1 MIDRKLLA
9 EYIRATQLTILHEIN
24 VLSKASEA
32 LGQMA
37 IEIDRPISDDYLKN
51 LIALQLRYR
60 VDLKRIFDEFDVD
73 ERNFWDKMLHI
84 DKLTEEEEA

>member
-9 EYIRATQLTILHEIN
+9 EYVRATQLTILHEIN

-32 LGQMA
+32 LGQIA
-37 IEIDRPISDDYLKN
+37 IEIDGPIGDDYLKN

>member
-9 EYIRATQLTILHEIN
+9 EYVRATQLTILHEIN
-24 VLSKASEA
+24 VLSKASEV
-32 LGQMA
+32 LGQIA
-37 IEIDRPISDDYLKN
+37 IEIDGPISDDYLKN

>member
-9 EYIRATQLTILHEIN
+9 EHVRATQLTILHEIN

-32 LGQMA
+32 LGRIA
-37 IEIDRPISDDYLKN
+37 IEIDGSISDDYLKN
-51 LIALQLRYR
+51 LIICQFRYR

-73 ERNFWDKMLHI
+73 ERNFWNKMLHI

>member
-9 EYIRATQLTILHEIN
+9 EYVRATQLTILHEIN

-32 LGQMA
+32 LGQIA
-37 IEIDRPISDDYLKN
+37 IEIDGPVSDDCLKN
-51 LIALQLRYR
+51 LIAVQFRYR

-73 ERNFWDKMLHI
+73 EINFWDKMLHI